1 VDAFKIRLDC
11 GINMAVAHETRRSPT
26 PLDADTLQR
35 LALNYAG
42 RYATTRA
49 KLRAYLSRKLGE
61 RGWKGDGTP
70 PVEALVERMA
80 SLGYVDDRAFAEARG
95 AALSRR
101 GYGTR
106 RVADALRMAGIGE
119 DDARDAHAAARS
131 SAWDAALAFAR
142 RRRAGPFATE
152 AVAAGP
158 QREKLFAAFVRAG
171 HSFEIARI
179 LVESTPGEIPED
191 PN

>member
-11 GINMAVAHETRRSPT
+11 GINMAVTQEPRRPPT
-26 PLDADTLQR
+26 PLDTDMLQR

-49 KLRAYLSRKLGE
+49 KLRSYLTRKLRE
-61 RGWKGDGTP
+61 RGWSGQDAP
-70 PVEALVERMA
+70 PIETLVERM
-80 SLGYVDDRAFAEARG
+80 SMLGYVDDRGFADARG
-95 AALSRR
+95 AALTRR
-101 GYGTR
+101 GYGIR
-106 RVADALRMAGIGE
+106 RVADALRAAGIGE
-119 DDARDAHAAARS
+119 EDARDAQSNARS

-142 RRRAGPFATE
+142 RRRIGPFATE
-152 AVAAGP
+152 RVAAGP
-158 QREKLFAAFVRAG
+158 QREKLFGALIRAG

-179 LVESTPGEIPED
+179 LVESSPGEIPED

>member
-1 VDAFKIRLDC
+1 
-11 GINMAVAHETRRSPT
+11 MAVAHETRRSPT

-142 RRRAGPFATE
+142 RRRAGPFAAE

>member
-1 VDAFKIRLDC
+1 
-11 GINMAVAHETRRSPT
+11 MAVTQEPRRPPV
-26 PLDADTLQR
+26 PLDADALQR

-49 KLRAYLSRKLGE
+49 KLRSYLSRKLRE
-61 RGWKGDGTP
+61 RGWDGP
-70 PVEALVERMA
+70 GAPAIEALVERM
-80 SLGYVDDRAFAEARG
+80 STLGYVDDRAFADARG
-95 AALSRR
+95 AALTRR

-106 RVADALRMAGIGE
+106 RVADALRAAGIGE
-119 DDARDAHAAARS
+119 EDARAAHGAALS

-142 RRRAGPFATE
+142 RRRIGPFAAE
-152 AVAAGP
+152 RVDPGP
-158 QREKLFAAFVRAG
+158 QRERQFGALIRAG

-179 LVESTPGEIPED
+179 LVESAPGEIPED